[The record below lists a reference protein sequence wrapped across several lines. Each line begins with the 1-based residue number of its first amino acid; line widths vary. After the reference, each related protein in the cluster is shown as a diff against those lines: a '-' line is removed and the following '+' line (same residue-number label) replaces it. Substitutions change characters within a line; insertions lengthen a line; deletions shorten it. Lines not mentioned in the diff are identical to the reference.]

1 MADTFTL
8 IAGQRRAIA
17 DLLESLDT
25 AQWNAPS
32 LCEGWT
38 VREVAAH
45 LAMPF
50 NVNMA
55 GFMWRMLKAGGD
67 FDKVSDDYARRASA
81 QTPSQ
86 LVAAIRDHADH
97 RFTPPGAGPE
107 APLTD
112 ALIHGLDI
120 GVPVDRRVPVADEVL
135 TVVLPFLFTKPARR
149 AFVPE
154 ARVAGLRFVATD
166 VDFATGDGPIVE
178 GPGQSLALALAG
190 RPALVGD
197 LSGDGVATLT
207 RRIN

>member
-17 DLLESLDT
+17 DVLESLDT

-67 FDKVSDDYARRASA
+67 FDKVSDDY
-81 QTPSQ
+81 
-86 LVAAIRDHADH
+86 
-97 RFTPPGAGPE
+97 
-107 APLTD
+107 
-112 ALIHGLDI
+112 
-120 GVPVDRRVPVADEVL
+120 
-135 TVVLPFLFTKPARR
+135 ARR